1 MTTTK
6 ATTKKATEKKEK
18 VVVPKHKQQVDVNRK
33 LIVKSVEGKASS
45 VRDDNGKKVNRL
57 HVIKYT
63 SGKKVITDTQQIIY
77 GRQLLAHKEKNITEL
92 KNSKG
97 SVYYFIPKA

>member
-1 MTTTK
+1 MTATKPTTK
-6 ATTKKATEKKEK
+6 PTEKKEK
-18 VVVPKHKQQVDVNRK
+18 VVVPKHKQAVEVNRK
-33 LIVKSVEGKASS
+33 LIVRSVEGKATS
-45 VRDDNGKKVNRL
+45 VRDENGKKVNRL
-57 HVIKYT
+57 HTLKYT
-63 SGKKVITDTQQIIY
+63 SGKKTIVTTEQIIY

>member
-18 VVVPKHKQQVDVNRK
+18 IIVPKHTQAVELRK
-33 LIVKSVEGKASS
+33 NIIKSVEGKASS
-45 VRDDNGKKVNRL
+45 VRDENGKKINRL
-57 HVIKYT
+57 HTVKYMT
-63 SGKKVITDTQQIIY
+63 GKKQTVTTMQIIY
-77 GRQLLAHKEKNITEL
+77 GRELLAHKEKNILEL

-97 SVYYFIPKA
+97 SVYYFIPKK